1 MSISIRGTELIQACF
16 SGIWIESHEH
26 ADAIGEMAELCR
38 ENSWQLLVWNVSD
51 GLRVGGQSV
60 EDQVSDPLSAI
71 SSLWSSTEP
80 GDTRILVL
88 ENFHRFLNSPE
99 IIQAIAAAVLRGKV
113 ERRFVVILS
122 PSVQLP
128 PELEKLFVVVE
139 HHRPTADQ
147 LLEIARGTA
156 TESGEMPEGVE
167 LSRVIDAAAGMTR
180 HEAENAFALSL
191 VRHGKLEPSAIWEIK
206 TQSLKKTGTLS
217 LHRGSDSFETLGGL
231 DSLKAFTK
239 RALLRRGTSKAV
251 RSKGVLLLSPPGC
264 GKSQFCKALGNE
276 VGRPVVILDVGSL
289 LGSLVGQ
296 SEERTREALR
306 TIDAL
311 APCVCMIDEI
321 EKAFAGVSSQ
331 NDSGVSSRMFGT
343 FLSWLNDHQSDVFVV
358 CTANDVQ
365 RLPPEFSRAERFDGV
380 FFLDLP
386 DRTQKDAIW
395 KIYRSEFGISDEQDL
410 PDDATW
416 TGAEIKAC
424 CRLAALLDL
433 PLAQAAQNIV
443 PVATTSAESVQRL
456 RHWADGRCLSADKP
470 GVFRS
475 RSGSKKRRGVTP
487 NTSLN

>member
-1 MSISIRGTELIQACF
+1 
-16 SGIWIESHEH
+16 
-26 ADAIGEMAELCR
+26 
-38 ENSWQLLVWNVSD
+38 
-51 GLRVGGQSV
+51 
-60 EDQVSDPLSAI
+60 
-71 SSLWSSTEP
+71 
-80 GDTRILVL
+80 
-88 ENFHRFLNSPE
+88 
-99 IIQAIAAAVLRGKV
+99 
-113 ERRFVVILS
+113 
-122 PSVQLP
+122 
-128 PELEKLFVVVE
+128 
-139 HHRPTADQ
+139 
-147 LLEIARGTA
+147 
-156 TESGEMPEGVE
+156 
-167 LSRVIDAAAGMTR
+167 
-180 HEAENAFALSL
+180 
-191 VRHGKLEPSAIWEIK
+191 LEPSAIWEIK

-395 KIYRSEFGISDEQDL
+395 KIYRSEFGISDEQD
-410 PDDATW
+410 
-416 TGAEIKAC
+416 
-424 CRLAALLDL
+424 
-433 PLAQAAQNIV
+433 
-443 PVATTSAESVQRL
+443 
-456 RHWADGRCLSADKP
+456 
-470 GVFRS
+470 
-475 RSGSKKRRGVTP
+475 
-487 NTSLN
+487 